1 MTGPR
6 ETSGFARRLA
16 IETPENV
23 VIELELA
30 GLGSRFAA
38 AIVDTLI
45 LALLLIVAVISF
57 GALAGRG
64 LGAWAAA
71 IMILVIFVIFA
82 GYFVL
87 CEALMNG
94 QTPGKRQ
101 FGLRV
106 VMDTGHPITFGAA
119 VSRNLVR
126 IVDVQLGYLVG
137 CAFIFMHPSH
147 KRLGDIVAGTVVVR
161 DRPHEQRLH
170 VTAELPAFAPR
181 AAEAGTAAAS
191 VQVTDAPELT
201 DAEYRLL
208 EQFLTRRVQL
218 DPAVRNR
225 LALGFV
231 QRFKDQLPRES
242 RGVETRLEAL
252 LALERTRRSGAMAGA
267 RKARGGVASGSSRFV
282 ARRQAVW
289 EQFRADAL
297 QAEMRGLKR
306 LSGEDLTAF
315 AARYREVTADLA
327 RARTYGVDSRA
338 VAYLER
344 TVSAGHNALYGLRG
358 VTRVPLVKLAL
369 RDLPRAVWNARAYVL
384 AAFLLTA
391 VPALSG
397 YALLRAHPE
406 RAVELLPDG
415 MIARAEAGAA
425 DAAAG
430 RGYAETPS
438 LFLPIMATSI
448 IANNVQ
454 VAFTAFAMGITGGL
468 GTIWV
473 LFFNGLFLGAVV
485 GLFANYGLAGWLLT
499 FVAGHGVLELTAIFI
514 SGGAGLMIGRALIAP
529 GDAPRRDALV
539 VAGRQA
545 VLLVGF
551 AALLLL
557 LAGAIEGLL
566 SASDAPVTIKFG
578 VSAASAGLLALLALA
593 GRRQARSAS
602 P

>member
-6 ETSGFARRLA
+6 ATRGFTRRLA
-16 IETPENV
+16 IETPESV

-38 AIVDTLI
+38 AIVDVLILVLLLLVATLI
-45 LALLLIVAVISF
+45 YTVMGR
-57 GALAGRG
+57 GALGT
-64 LGAWAAA
+64 WAAA
-71 IMILVIFVIFA
+71 IMILVAFVIVA
-82 GYFVL
+82 GYFAL
-87 CEALMNG
+87 CEGLMNG

-126 IVDVQLGYLVG
+126 IVDLQLGYLVG
-137 CAFIFMHPSH
+137 CAFIFLHPHH
-147 KRLGDIVAGTVVVR
+147 KRLGDIVAGTIVVR
-161 DRPHEQRLH
+161 DRPHEQRLT
-170 VTAELPAFAPR
+170 VTAETPVAVAQ
-181 AAEAGTAAAS
+181 AAAAPA
-191 VQVTDAPELT
+191 VVTDAPELT
-201 DAEYRLL
+201 DEEYRLL

-218 DPAVRNR
+218 DPGVRNR
-225 LALGFV
+225 LAVGFV
-231 QRFKDQLPRES
+231 QRFQDHLPRGS

-252 LALERTRRSGAMAGA
+252 LTLERSRRSGAMAGA
-267 RKARGGVASGSSRFV
+267 RAARGGVASGSSRFV
-282 ARRQAVW
+282 ARRQVVW

-297 QAEMRGLKR
+297 QAEQRGLRR
-306 LSGEDLTAF
+306 LTGEALTAF

-327 RARTYGVDSRA
+327 RARTYGVDPRA
-338 VAYLER
+338 VAFLER

-369 RDLPRAVWNARAYVL
+369 RDLPRAVWSARMYVL
-384 AAFLLTA
+384 VAFLLTA
-391 VPALSG
+391 VPAVGG

-438 LFLPIMATSI
+438 LFLPIVATSI

-454 VAFTAFAMGITGGL
+454 VTFTAFALGITGGV
-468 GTIWV
+468 GTIYV
-473 LFFNGLFLGAVV
+473 LFFNGLFLGAVI
-485 GLFANYGLAGWLLT
+485 GLFANYGLLGWLFT

-529 GDAPRRDALV
+529 GDAPRKDALV
-539 VAGRQA
+539 VASRQA
-545 VLLVGF
+545 VLLVGL
-551 AALLLL
+551 ATLLLL
-557 LAGAIEGLL
+557 LAGTIEGLL
-566 SASDAPVTIKFG
+566 SASDAPPAIKFG
-578 VSAASAGLLALLALA
+578 VSAASAVLLALLALA
-593 GRRQARSAS
+593 GRRQALSAS